1 MTKTT
6 SNKSIK
12 ENMKKRSVLKSMRN
26 MNIMALEQLVCQERE
41 ARITSWL

>member
-12 ENMKKRSVLKSMRN
+12 KNMKKKSVSKNMRN
-26 MNIMALEQLVCQERE
+26 MNIMAMEQLVCQERG
-41 ARITSWL
+41 ARGTSWL